1 MVTGANGGLRLE
13 VARAG
18 PQGGHVVMAA
28 RDQAKAKAARA
39 SVRGELPDASLE
51 LQPLDLASLATVR
64 QAAASILADHPRIN
78 ILINPADRRRGRS
91 TS

>member
-1 MVTGANGGLRLE
+1 
-13 VARAG
+13 
-18 PQGGHVVMAA
+18 
-28 RDQAKAKAARA
+28 
-39 SVRGELPDASLE
+39 

>member
-1 MVTGANGGLRLE
+1 
-13 VARAG
+13 
-18 PQGGHVVMAA
+18 MAA

-78 ILINPADRRRGRS
+78 ILINPADRRRGAQHQLNLPLEHRPVFR
-91 TS
+91 

>member
-1 MVTGANGGLRLE
+1 
-13 VARAG
+13 
-18 PQGGHVVMAA
+18 MAA

-51 LQPLDLASLATVR
+51 LQPLDLASLASA

-78 ILINPADRRRGRS
+78 ILINPADRRRGAQHQLNLPLEHRPVFR
-91 TS
+91 